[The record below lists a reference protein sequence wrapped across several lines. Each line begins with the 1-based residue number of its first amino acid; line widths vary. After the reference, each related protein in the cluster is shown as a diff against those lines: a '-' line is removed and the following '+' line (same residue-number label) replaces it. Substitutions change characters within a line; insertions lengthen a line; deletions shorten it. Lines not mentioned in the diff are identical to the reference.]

1 MIQSSAVRGLRRAAR
16 SSRDP
21 GLRPPRPR
29 PCLFPEGPSCRPG
42 SRSQM
47 NPFPRPR
54 PRPRPGCLGDERPQ
68 LRGELMTMS
77 VGTTP
82 GGTTP
87 AATTPAGTTPE
98 LERDAEFQEHETIL
112 SPDFLSAAQITEMLT
127 EDINGVQQKLKKFL
141 NFKNLQTCLKEA
153 ILLDYY
159 VSGFLWARGMDF
171 SVTQYSKFMTLLDM
185 LLHNLRTLHMSLEDS
200 IKWLGE
206 VMAEIGPPHS
216 QKNEEWSFFN
226 IKQANAIIDYLK
238 ISLFQHYK
246 LYEFLFYST
255 REEIVIGTEQM
266 IEVVKPSG
274 GLLPDPLEEGISF
287 DIYSTFI
294 EPPPTLDAEVKGLD
308 PEQVPEE
315 FQSEANISDADP
327 LVGFTIEDIKSV
339 LGQVTDDILIGIQ
352 VKTNTQGSQ
361 VTCPRLCN

>member
-98 LERDAEFQEHETIL
+98 LEVRRSFPAPATPRVHAPGPQGPRL
-112 SPDFLSAAQITEMLT
+112 RSAPSARVGSAARDEVGLRA
-127 EDINGVQQKLKKFL
+127 GL
-141 NFKNLQTCLKEA
+141 
-153 ILLDYY
+153 
-159 VSGFLWARGMDF
+159 GRRRGPRDRRG
-171 SVTQYSKFMTLLDM
+171 SRR
-185 LLHNLRTLHMSLEDS
+185 HRP
-200 IKWLGE
+200 
-206 VMAEIGPPHS
+206 APPS
-216 QKNEEWSFFN
+216 P
-226 IKQANAIIDYLK
+226 A
-238 ISLFQHYK
+238 
-246 LYEFLFYST
+246 
-255 REEIVIGTEQM
+255 
-266 IEVVKPSG
+266 
-274 GLLPDPLEEGISF
+274 
-287 DIYSTFI
+287 
-294 EPPPTLDAEVKGLD
+294 
-308 PEQVPEE
+308 
-315 FQSEANISDADP
+315 ADRA
-327 LVGFTIEDIKSV
+327 K
-339 LGQVTDDILIGIQ
+339 
-352 VKTNTQGSQ
+352 
-361 VTCPRLCN
+361 CPRVETVEITPLDVFGSPRPHDGALLFASLHLKGDLGI